1 MEGVWDLRSFTNSID
16 KNAGPSRNMADLQD
30 ALDQIQRIHHMAMEV
45 HGTLVEFL
53 MNLPESYM
61 MEEGVHQLIN
71 QVVLEGQS
79 SIVTLESLEDS
90 HDVQSLLEG
99 MNTLVNYEKDLGNKL
114 TEAMHAPHQSEE
126 LRQERIQNLEHI
138 SEDLEDEWNRFL
150 IMAQQEVNSQMGGR
164 LRKRKSLRKRTH
176 RKRTHRGKT
185 HRKRNIKRTHRN
197 RK

>member
-1 MEGVWDLRSFTNSID
+1 
-16 KNAGPSRNMADLQD
+16 
-30 ALDQIQRIHHMAMEV
+30 
-45 HGTLVEFL
+45 
-53 MNLPESYM
+53 
-61 MEEGVHQLIN
+61 LIN